1 MHVAYSFRQK
11 FCFIIFYVKFMY
23 FGSERISNLGPR
35 IYSLVPGSLKY
46 LGSVGEVITSKLH
59 LKYVLGHCFALILAF
74 AP

>member
-23 FGSERISNLGPR
+23 FESERISNLGPR

-46 LGSVGEVITSKLH
+46 LESVGEVIT
-59 LKYVLGHCFALILAF
+59 
-74 AP
+74 